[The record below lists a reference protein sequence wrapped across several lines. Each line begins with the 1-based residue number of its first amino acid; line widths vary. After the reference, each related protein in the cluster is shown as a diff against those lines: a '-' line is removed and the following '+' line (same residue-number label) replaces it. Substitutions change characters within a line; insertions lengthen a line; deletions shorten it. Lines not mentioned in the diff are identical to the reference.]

1 MRRAE
6 RNFNKPKNKKQTT
19 KQQNKRNILGKGKN
33 FTNISLKKKKRVT
46 KRMELTLNTGN
57 VKFYLEECV

>member
-33 FTNISLKKKKRVT
+33 FTNISLKKKK
-46 KRMELTLNTGN
+46 KSDEKDGINT
-57 VKFYLEECV
+57 